1 MGSNP
6 FTYGNPI
13 SEPARFFGRE
23 REVDQVFSRLRNDEF
38 ESSSIVGDRRIGKTS
53 LLNYISH
60 PEVRVRYGLQ
70 GAEYAFVYAD
80 LQMVDNA
87 TTPTRLWQRLLRH
100 LERHCQNAAVKE
112 SVRKTAAAEPLDTFT
127 LDELFEELDNL
138 GQHVVFL
145 LDEFEQ
151 VTTNSNFGPEF
162 FYALRSL
169 AIHHKLALLTSSRR
183 ELIELCHSDK
193 IRSSPF
199 FNIFANINVSLLS
212 PAEARRLLSEPL
224 ARSNISFTPAEAR
237 FLLDIA
243 GPHPYFLQAACY
255 FMFEGYVQQLSPEE
269 RQQSVREAFRAEAA
283 PHLSDYWHNS
293 DDYEKTALTAIAL
306 LEREG
311 KGGGR
316 SFRLH
321 DLKEVCARSEQTMT
335 RLERRGLVVS
345 AGGESA
351 LFNSSL
357 GEWIVGE
364 LRAALKEEQT
374 YDEWLAGN
382 KSMMERVSGGV
393 HNELREVLP
402 KIGAKYRDMVV
413 TWASDPAHLLAVAQL
428 LKSAL
433 TGL

>member
-1 MGSNP
+1 MASNP

-13 SEPARFFGRE
+13 SEPGRFFGRE

-60 PEVRVRYGLQ
+60 PEVRGKFGL
-70 GAEYAFVYAD
+70 GGPEYAFVYAD
-80 LQMVDNA
+80 LQMVDSA

-100 LERHCQNAAVKE
+100 LERHCQDAAVKE
-112 SVRKTAAAEPLDTFT
+112 CVHKTAAAEPLDTFT
-127 LDELFEELDNL
+127 LDELFEDLDDR

-169 AIHHKLALLTSSRR
+169 AIHHKLALITSSRR

-199 FNIFANINVSLLS
+199 FNIFANINVTLLLPAEAQRLLAEPLRRTDFSFS
-212 PAEARRLLSEPL
+212 PAEAQ
-224 ARSNISFTPAEAR
+224 

-255 FMFEGYVQQLSPEE
+255 FMFEGHVQRLGPEE
-269 RQQSVREAFRAEAA
+269 RMESVRAAFRAEAA

-311 KGGGR
+311 KGAGR
-316 SFRLH
+316 SFRVH
-321 DLKEVCARSEQTMT
+321 DLLELCTRSEQTIT
-335 RLERRGLVVS
+335 HLEKRGLVITT
-345 AGGESA
+345 GGRSA

-357 GEWIVGE
+357 GGWIVTE
-364 LRAALKEEQT
+364 LRAALKEEQS
-374 YDEWLAGN
+374 YEDWLAGN
-382 KSMMERVSGGV
+382 RGIMERLSGGM

-413 TWASDPAHLLAVAQL
+413 TWASDPAHLLAVARL
-428 LKSAL
+428 LKTTL
-433 TGL
+433 TGV

>member
-1 MGSNP
+1 MASNP

-13 SEPARFFGRE
+13 SEPTRFFGRE

-60 PEVRVRYGLQ
+60 PEVRGKFGLESPQ
-70 GAEYAFVYAD
+70 YAFVYAD
-80 LQMVDNA
+80 LQMVDSA

-100 LERHCQNAAVKE
+100 LERQCQDATVKE
-112 SVRKTAAAEPLDTFT
+112 CVHKTAAAEPLDTFT
-127 LDELFEELDNL
+127 LDELFEDLDNR

-169 AIHHKLALLTSSRR
+169 AIHHKLALITSSRR

-199 FNIFANINVSLLS
+199 FNIFANINVSLLL
-212 PAEARRLLSEPL
+212 PADAQRLLSEPL
-224 ARSNISFTPAEAR
+224 TRTDFSFSPTEVQ

-255 FMFEGYVQQLSPEE
+255 FMFEGHVEQLDPEARME
-269 RQQSVREAFRAEAA
+269 FVRTAFRAEAA

-293 DDYEKTALTAIAL
+293 GDYEKTALTAIAL

-311 KGGGR
+311 KGAGR
-316 SFRLH
+316 SFRVH
-321 DLKEVCARSEQTMT
+321 DLLELCTRSEQTIT
-335 RLERRGLVVS
+335 HLEKRGLVIT
-345 AGGESA
+345 AGGRSA

-357 GEWIVGE
+357 GGWIVSE

-374 YDEWLAGN
+374 YEDWVAGN
-382 KSMMERVSGGV
+382 KGTMERLSGGV

-413 TWASDPAHLLAVAQL
+413 TWASDPAHLLAVARL
-428 LKSAL
+428 LKTTL
-433 TGL
+433 TGV

>member
-1 MGSNP
+1 MASNP

-53 LLNYISH
+53 LLNYIGH
-60 PEVRVRYGLQ
+60 PQVRSKYGLD
-70 GAEYAFVYAD
+70 GPEFVFVYAD
-80 LQMVDNA
+80 LQMVDST
-87 TTPTRLWQRLLRH
+87 TTPVRLWQRLLRH
-100 LERHCQNAAVKE
+100 LERQCQDASVKDL
-112 SVRKTAAAEPLDTFT
+112 VRTAGTQEPLDTFA
-127 LDELFEELDNL
+127 LDELFEELDAR

-199 FNIFANINVSLLS
+199 FNIFANINVTLLS
-212 PAEARRLLSEPL
+212 RADAERLVREPL
-224 ARSNISFTPAEAR
+224 TRTDIAFSPEDGS

-243 GPHPYFLQAACY
+243 GPHPYFLQAASH
-255 FMFEGYVQQLSPEE
+255 FMFEGHVQQLGSEE
-269 RQQSVREAFRAEAA
+269 RKESVREAFLAEAA

-311 KGGGR
+311 KGAGR
-316 SFRLH
+316 SFRVH
-321 DLKEVCARSEQTMT
+321 DLMELCTRSEQTIT
-335 RLERRGLVVS
+335 RLEKRGLVVGS
-345 AGGESA
+345 EGRAA
-351 LFNSSL
+351 LFNASL
-357 GEWIVGE
+357 GGWIVGE

-382 KSMMERVSGGV
+382 KGLKERLSGGV
-393 HNELREVLP
+393 HSELKEVLP

-413 TWASDPAHLLAVAQL
+413 TWASDPAHLLAVASL
-428 LKSAL
+428 LKSTL
-433 TGL
+433 TGV